1 MSVLGTAREAY
12 ENHQYDKLVKKYDKH
27 TADKLI
33 SGQLAEANITPQQFD
48 TYRAVKKQ
56 IQNGALSVSKAA
68 KEGEALANAA
78 LDL

>member
-12 ENHQYDKLVKKYDKH
+12 ENHQYEKLVKKYDSH
-27 TADKLI
+27 TANKLI
-33 SGQLAEANITPQQFD
+33 EGQLAAANITPQQFD
-48 TYRAVKKQ
+48 TYRAVKTK
-56 IQNGALSVSKAA
+56 IQNGALSVSQAV

>member
-1 MSVLGTAREAY
+1 MSLLGTAREAY

-33 SGQLAEANITPQQFD
+33 EGQLKEVGLNLRDFD
-48 TYRAVKKQ
+48 TYRAVKTQ
-56 IQNGALSVSKAA
+56 IQNGALSVSDAA

-78 LDL
+78 LD

>member
-33 SGQLAEANITPQQFD
+33 
-48 TYRAVKKQ
+48 
-56 IQNGALSVSKAA
+56 
-68 KEGEALANAA
+68 
-78 LDL
+78 